1 MFASLPR
8 TPQPRPALYLLGA
21 LLGLGVAACGGLEP
35 EAPTGQLAAGL
46 ANGTPDVAHPA
57 VGLVLRGVA
66 DCTSGAGSGVSVC
79 TGTLIGRHTVLT
91 AGHCVADP
99 KPAYAFCPPGGGTR
113 QVARVLAHPG
123 FLATQP
129 LGLDR
134 TTDDIGLL
142 ILKDDV
148 VDLAAAVVA
157 ARTPVAG
164 EAATVV
170 GWGVL
175 SDRGDEPQ
183 GQARSGTK
191 AVSAV
196 SAKTLETQPVGGS
209 PAICSGDSGG
219 PLLQR
224 QGDRDVLLGV
234 VSTSVSPEGALC
246 STGTEYYTRADVYR
260 EWIAGT
266 PGADL
271 RPLVDTASTPTPSDD
286 SSYRALFDGLS
297 TPQPTTAPSSSLSPA
312 AGEEVQ
318 GVSCAVG
325 ASLPMSPRST
335 TGALPWLLTLLA
347 LALHRRRGARTHAAT
362 PRR

>member
-1 MFASLPR
+1 MFASLPQ

-21 LLGLGVAACGGLEP
+21 LLGLGIAACGGLEP
-35 EAPTGQLAAGL
+35 ESPTGQLAAGL

-57 VGLVLRGVA
+57 VGLVLRGEA
-66 DCTSGAGSGVSVC
+66 DCARRGRSGVAVC

-91 AGHCVADP
+91 AGHCVTDNTA
-99 KPAYAFCPPGGGTR
+99 AYAFCPPGSGTR
-113 QVARVLAHPG
+113 RVARVVAHPG

-129 LGLDR
+129 LGLGKI
-134 TTDDIGLL
+134 TDDIGLL
-142 ILKDDV
+142 ILQDDAA
-148 VDLAAAVVA
+148 DLPAAVVA
-157 ARTPVAG
+157 ARAPAAG
-164 EAATVV
+164 EAATIV
-170 GWGVL
+170 GWGVM

-196 SAKTLETQPVGGS
+196 SAKTLETQPVGAS

-219 PLLQR
+219 PLLLR
-224 QGDRDVLLGV
+224 QGDRDVVLGV
-234 VSTSVSPEGALC
+234 VSTSVAPSGALC

-271 RPLVDTASTPTPSDD
+271 RPLVDPAGTTPPSDD

-297 TPQPTTAPSSSLSPA
+297 APQPTTAPSSSLTPA

-318 GVSCAVG
+318 GVSCALG
-325 ASLPMSPRST
+325 ASLPRSPRST
-335 TGALPWLLTLLA
+335 TGALPWLLTLVA
-347 LALHRRRGARTHAAT
+347 LALYRRRGARALAAT
-362 PRR
+362 LRP